1 MLKLRKFLESL
12 HFCPGHQL
20 SMESQE
26 AEWVGRAPEKGV
38 RMLKQEGNYKTREM
52 FHPSTQPH
60 TPLGWEKAD
69 ASLPPQPDFSLVF
82 LVYAYRAHKEWTESM
97 KSEMFAWTEKKLEV
111 NLLKAYPT
119 HFPSTEITEV

>member
-69 ASLPPQPDFSLVF
+69 AWVPPQPDFSLVF
-82 LVYAYRAHKEWTESM
+82 YLRLQGAQRMDRIYEVRNVCLDW
-97 KSEMFAWTEKKLEV
+97 KKIGGKPHEGLP
-111 NLLKAYPT
+111 NALSQ
-119 HFPSTEITEV
+119 HQR